1 MAPRRPRRRG
11 AWAWAWLVL
20 AGLLLAVAPPATAQ
34 APRPAALS
42 AEERAEIGRVEAYL
56 NDLRTLQARFLQV
69 SSTGEMAEGTLHIE
83 RPGRLRIEYDPPVPV
98 LIVANRG
105 LLNYL
110 DRELEQ
116 VSKVPLGST
125 PAGILVRDRLG
136 LLSDE
141 FIITDFARES
151 QVIRLG
157 VARASDPLEG
167 RLTLVLSDR
176 PLQLRQWLVTD
187 AQGVTTT
194 VSLMDAR
201 FGVAIDPKL
210 FEFEDPTLFRP
221 RQF

>member
-1 MAPRRPRRRG
+1 MTPRRPRRCR
-11 AWAWAWLVL
+11 AWTWLAL
-20 AGLLLAVAPPATAQ
+20 AGALLAALPAAAQ
-34 APRPAALS
+34 PPRPAPLS
-42 AEERAEIGRVEAYL
+42 AAERAEIGRVEAYL
-56 NDLRTLQARFLQV
+56 NDLRTVQARFLQV
-69 SSTGEMAEGTLHIE
+69 SSTGEMAEGTLYIQ

-110 DRELEQ
+110 DKELEQ

-125 PAGILVRDRLG
+125 PAGILVGDRIA

-141 FIITDFARES
+141 FIITDFAHES
-151 QVIRLG
+151 QAIRLTL
-157 VARASDPLEG
+157 ARADDPLEG
-167 RLTLVLSDR
+167 SLTLVLSDR
-176 PLQLRQWLVTD
+176 PLELRKWLVTD

-210 FEFEDPTLFRP
+210 FEFEDPTLFKP
-221 RQF
+221 PQF